1 VRARLQLLFGAGL
14 AAAVS
19 LAPPATAAAAA
30 SPGAVTVATAT
41 TLSSPVPSS
50 SYDSWVRFTAH
61 VTAATGTPA
70 GWVTFTDIS
79 NGSILG
85 SAALHKGTAAFATA
99 ALAPGTRDIV
109 ARYGG
114 SATFAPSSS
123 AALLLPVARAGSDAV
138 AYQITTGH
146 AGRQAT
152 GTLRAA
158 SLTKKWSVTL
168 GGAGGGFVEAG
179 DVSYPVIAGG
189 RVFVTVEH
197 TDTSGTTLYA
207 LDAAT
212 GATDWSVG
220 LAGTFGF
227 SALAYDGRRVFAL
240 NADGVLTAFAA
251 ATGHQLWSV
260 QMPVQAGVTPSFTA
274 PPTGYDGIVYVSGA
288 GMVYAVSE
296 AVGIV
301 QWKGSVD
308 GGDKSSPAVDGS
320 GMYESYACN
329 QAYRF
334 SLAGHLAWHHA
345 GGCEGGGGST
355 AVLHGTS
362 LYARG
367 FPRTDTPIIL
377 SKSSGTSTGT
387 FSSTTAPAFDGTNM
401 YTLQSGT
408 LVAVDPS
415 GGPSRW
421 AFGDGT
427 FVTAPVVNNG
437 VVYAGS
443 STGTV
448 YGVSVKSHTKIW
460 SATAGSAIVGP
471 DEQNADILIGMAIGG
486 GLLVVP
492 AANVLTA
499 FGN

>member
-1 VRARLQLLFGAGL
+1 MRARLQVLIGAGI
-14 AAAVS
+14 AAVVS
-19 LAPPATAAAAA
+19 LAPSVATASAA
-30 SPGAVTVATAT
+30 SPGAATVATT
-41 TLSSPVPSS
+41 TALSSSVASS
-50 SYDSWVRFTAH
+50 SYDSPVRFTAR
-61 VTAATGTPA
+61 VTAATGIPT
-70 GWVTFTDIS
+70 GSVTFTDES
-79 NGSILG
+79 TGSILG
-85 SAALHKGTAAFATA
+85 SVALHRGTAAFATA

-114 SATFAPSSS
+114 SGTFAASSS
-123 AALLLPVARAGSDAV
+123 AALSLPVARAGSDAV

-146 AGRQAT
+146 SGRQAT
-152 GTLRAA
+152 GTLRPG
-158 SLTKKWSVTL
+158 SLAKKWSVTL
-168 GGAGGGFVEAG
+168 GGTGGGFVEAG

-197 TDTSGTTLYA
+197 TDTSRTTLCA

-212 GATDWSVG
+212 GATAWSVG

-240 NADGVLTAFAA
+240 NYDGVLTAFAA

-260 QMPVQAGVTPSFTA
+260 QMPVQAGVTPAFTA

-288 GMVYAVSE
+288 GTVYAVSE
-296 AVGIV
+296 AGGIV
-301 QWKGSVD
+301 GWKRRVD

-329 QAYRF
+329 QDYRF
-334 SLAGHLAWHHA
+334 SLAGHLVWHLSA
-345 GGCEGGGGST
+345 GCGGGGGST
-355 AVLHGTS
+355 AVLHGTF

-367 FPRTDTPIIL
+367 FLPLSTPIIL
-377 SKSSGTSTGT
+377 AKSSGDQVGT
-387 FSSTTAPAFDGTNM
+387 FASDTAPAFDSTNM
-401 YTLQSGT
+401 YTVRSGT
-408 LVAVDPS
+408 LVAADPS

-421 AFGDGT
+421 EFGDGA
-427 FVTAPVVNNG
+427 FVTAPVVSNG
-437 VVYAGS
+437 VVYVGS

-448 YGVSVKSHTKIW
+448 YGVSVKSHTAIW
-460 SATAGSAIVGP
+460 SATAGPAIVGP
-471 DEQNADILIGMAIGG
+471 DEQNPDVLIGMAIGG
-486 GLLVVP
+486 GLLAVP